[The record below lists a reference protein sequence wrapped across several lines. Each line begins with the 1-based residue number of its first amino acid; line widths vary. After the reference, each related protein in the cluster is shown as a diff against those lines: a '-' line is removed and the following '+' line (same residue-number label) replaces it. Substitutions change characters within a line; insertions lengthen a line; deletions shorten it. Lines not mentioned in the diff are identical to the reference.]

1 MENTYYIITSETN
14 KKVFCSDNFY
24 KIADFIKK
32 NQDARV
38 RTVGYTGNP
47 KIMSKELFLI
57 KFIAF
62 SDNKKEFFI
71 LASIMINTRSSL
83 SAFMSQRNLLEEF
96 NAFKK
101 EFL

>member
-1 MENTYYIITSETN
+1 MENTYYIITSEAN
-14 KKVFCSDNFY
+14 KKVFCSNNFY

-38 RTVGYTGNP
+38 RTVDYTGKP
-47 KIMSKELFLI
+47 KIMSKELFLT

-71 LASIMINTRSSL
+71 LASIMINVRTNL
-83 SAFMSQRNLLEEF
+83 SAFLSQRDLLQEF